1 MTDDNNNMRNYASV
15 RYIGNPN
22 MERAPT
28 QEVEVFKGYVN
39 ISAIG
44 ESTMFEGGAVSRNT
58 MGHNDV
64 FEFTEVPKVPH
75 IGAS

>member
-1 MTDDNNNMRNYASV
+1 MK
-15 RYIGNPN
+15 
-22 MERAPT
+22 RAPT
-28 QEVEVFKGYVN
+28 QEIEVFKGYIN

-44 ESTMFEGGAVSRNT
+44 EITVFEGGAVSRNT
-58 MGHNDV
+58 MGHYDV